1 MLLSQSLQLSCLQGY
16 AKEVGLT
23 YFDST
28 TQLWNFQN
36 GITVSLACVDSDR
49 RDTDVDLTMTTEI
62 QDTAQVNIPIED
74 IKVTD
79 ATSFVSS
86 YNEVLAAEK
95 VADPNGPVGT
105 LTEMPLTR
113 VHAVLEA
120 QVIERSTDSASE
132 GGEMG
137 SGDVELPSGSG
148 SGGGEMGSGDVVS
161 GSGSE
166 GGEMGSG
173 DVDIDSPSGSAA
185 TPQSAL
191 PFYVRVH
198 SATPDDDIYWSGT
211 DPVPIDVA
219 GTFSPG
225 RIFSDAADVLLNFP
239 AELAGT
245 TLLRLPKYAPHRT
258 KLTFILNT
266 VQTMYVA
273 LDPSSLDFQATWGAL
288 TQQQGFSQLNENIT
302 YSDQSN
308 TSQMQIASKALIPG
322 EKIVMHTQSQD
333 CSECKGAI
341 ALIAVHL
348 NNV

>member
-120 QVIERSTDSASE
+120 QVIERSTDSA
-132 GGEMG
+132 
-137 SGDVELPSGSG
+137 
-148 SGGGEMGSGDVVS
+148 
-161 GSGSE
+161 SE

-308 TSQMQIASKALIPG
+308 TSQMQIASKAMIPG
-322 EKIVMHTQSQD
+322 EKIVMHTQSQE